1 MLVSLIPLL
10 AASLPASS
18 TSSIDGQLAD
28 FLASS
33 GAVLFYLAV
42 WGLVFV
48 GTALFVG
55 LIIPFLTGDSLLFAA
70 GIIAGT
76 ASDHI
81 SIWILATGVGIA
93 AFAGDQVG
101 FWTGRRLGKPV
112 LTRRGGAW
120 VQTAVARTERFYE
133 LFGWWSVVIGRYIPW
148 GRVFISPIAGIS
160 RMSYLRF
167 ATANLVGAL
176 TWAVAITVIG
186 YFAASNPQVRVA
198 SYIIAGVVIA
208 ISVIA
213 GIRAWRLDRRAKL
226 RQPPPAAESLTHTA

>member
-1 MLVSLIPLL
+1 MALL
-10 AASLPASS
+10 LPA
-18 TSSIDGQLAD
+18 SSIDGQLAD
-28 FLASS
+28 FLANS

-81 SIWILATGVGIA
+81 SIWILASGVGVA

-120 VQTAVARTERFYE
+120 VRKAIARTERFYE

-148 GRVFISPIAGIS
+148 GRVFIAPIAGIS
-160 RMSYLRF
+160 RMSYARF

-208 ISVIA
+208 ISLIA
-213 GIRAWRLDRRAKL
+213 GIRAWRMDRRA
-226 RQPPPAAESLTHTA
+226 RADEAADSAETLTDAA